1 MGLWLT
7 MIAVGVLTYLQRL
20 SFIGAAGE
28 RPVSAGFR
36 RALRFV
42 PVSVL
47 TALVVSDLLVVEGRL
62 LLSAG
67 NERLLAGLVA
77 LVLAWRTRSML
88 WTLLGGMAALLLLQ
102 LLLPA

>member
-47 TALVVSDLLVVEGRL
+47 SALVVSDLLVVEGRL